1 MPSSPCPFDGE
12 PGSPCPLEGELS
24 RPCTPGDDRS
34 LMGLR
39 QNSVLVWLAVR
50 WKIVT

>member
-34 LMGLR
+34 LIGL
-39 QNSVLVWLAVR
+39 QQDGELVWLAVR
-50 WKIVT
+50 WKTVT